1 MVSEPNNISFIKRVR
16 NNLYALELIEL
27 FILGFGFAGLVN
39 IVTWDGN
46 IFAAVLVQIGIPLG
60 LGVLWLGYML
70 YIVVAR
76 NTGKVV
82 DILMW
87 VVLALATSTFTFWY
101 WTILDINRL
110 IMAKLFYTGYV
121 PIEFAW
127 SFKSK
132 ARRKTWNKLNQEAQ
146 RALIVGRT

>member
-1 MVSEPNNISFIKRVR
+1 MIPEDDHTSLIKRIR
-16 NNLYALELIEL
+16 NNLYVLELIEL

-46 IFAAVLVQIGIPLG
+46 IFAALLIQVMIPLG

-70 YIVVAR
+70 YIVIAR

-82 DILMW
+82 DIFMW
-87 VVLALATSTFTFWY
+87 VVLAITTSSFTFWY
-101 WTILDINRL
+101 WSILDINRL
-110 IMAKLFYTGYV
+110 MIAKFFYTGHV
-121 PIEFAW
+121 PVEFAW

-132 ARRKTWNKLNQEAQ
+132 ARRKVWDKLNKESQQ
-146 RALIVGRT
+146 TLLSRA

>member
-1 MVSEPNNISFIKRVR
+1 MIEQNNISLIKRIR

-46 IFAAVLVQIGIPLG
+46 IFTAALIQIGLPLG

-76 NTGKVV
+76 NTGKAV
-82 DILMW
+82 DILLW
-87 VVLALATSTFTFWY
+87 VVLAIATSSFTFWY

-110 IMAKLFYTGYV
+110 IMAKLFYTAHV

-132 ARRKTWNKLNQEAQ
+132 ARRKAWSKLNKEAQ
-146 RALIVGRT
+146 RVLILGRT

>member
-1 MVSEPNNISFIKRVR
+1 MIEKDNTSLIKRVR

-46 IFAAVLVQIGIPLG
+46 IFTAALIQIGLPLG
-60 LGVLWLGYML
+60 LGILWLGYML
-70 YIVVAR
+70 YIVIAR

-82 DILMW
+82 DILLW
-87 VVLALATSTFTFWY
+87 VVLAIATSSFTFWC

-110 IMAKLFYTGYV
+110 MIAKLVYTGHM

-132 ARRKTWNKLNQEAQ
+132 ARRKAWNKLNKEAQ
-146 RALIVGRT
+146 QALILGRI

>member
-1 MVSEPNNISFIKRVR
+1 MIETDNTSLIKRVR

-46 IFAAVLVQIGIPLG
+46 IFTAALIQMGLPLG

-70 YIVVAR
+70 YIVIAR

-82 DILMW
+82 DILLW
-87 VVLALATSTFTFWY
+87 VVLAIATSSFTFWY
-101 WTILDINRL
+101 WSILDINRL
-110 IMAKLFYTGYV
+110 MIAKLFYTGHV
-121 PIEFAW
+121 PVEFAW

-132 ARRKTWNKLNQEAQ
+132 ARRKTWNKLNKEAQ
-146 RALIVGRT
+146 QALILGRI